1 MNLNAVELG
10 VLDFQKM
17 GEAVPYFWRQVQ
29 TYKSISYVG
38 FANEQG
44 QWVRAGWFN
53 RFSGTEPLLLGEQL
67 TVGGGDYL
75 LYNVDEKGN
84 RTQLARKV
92 PNYDV
97 RTRPFY
103 KVAFETGKPTWTKI
117 FTSASSLSLTINA
130 STPYYDRNG
139 KPVGILTSSIGLEQI
154 SAFLQSLK
162 ISRTGQVFI
171 IEPSGDLV
179 ATSLKNQPL
188 WVEDPGKELKRFRVL
203 NSKDPLIRSSSAFL
217 YDHFGKLENIRQ
229 SYQLEFILDGKRQFL
244 QVSPFSDEYGLNW
257 LIVVGVPEADF
268 MEQIN
273 ANTGNTIMLCLLT
286 LGAAILIGIL
296 TARLIAR
303 PILRLIDASKGLI
316 HASKELASGN
326 LSQRVD
332 DTTELIEVEE
342 IETLENS
349 FNNMA
354 DQLQESFATLED
366 KVQERTADLA
376 KANEQIS
383 TLNEKLK
390 EENLRMGAEL
400 DVARQIQQM
409 ILPKPE
415 ELADIEGLDIA
426 GYMEPA
432 HEVGGDYYDVLHTDG
447 VVTLAI
453 GDVTGHGLESGLLM
467 LMTQTAVRILQEI
480 RESDSVRFLDT
491 LNRTIYKN
499 VKRMNSDKSLTLAIL
514 NYAQGQISISGQHE
528 ETIIVRNGGHV
539 ERIDTMDLGFPI
551 GLDDEIADFISHTT
565 LELQP
570 GDGVVLYTD
579 GIPEAEDINKMQY
592 GVEQLCE
599 VISQNWHKFA
609 QEIKD
614 AVIADVR
621 RHIGKQKVYDDIT
634 LLVLKRQGAIPE
646 NGHQQIKT
654 MLEV

>member
-1 MNLNAVELG
+1 
-10 VLDFQKM
+10 
-17 GEAVPYFWRQVQ
+17 
-29 TYKSISYVG
+29 
-38 FANEQG
+38 
-44 QWVRAGWFN
+44 
-53 RFSGTEPLLLGEQL
+53 
-67 TVGGGDYL
+67 
-75 LYNVDEKGN
+75 
-84 RTQLARKV
+84 
-92 PNYDV
+92 
-97 RTRPFY
+97 
-103 KVAFETGKPTWTKI
+103 
-117 FTSASSLSLTINA
+117 
-130 STPYYDRNG
+130 
-139 KPVGILTSSIGLEQI
+139 
-154 SAFLQSLK
+154 
-162 ISRTGQVFI
+162 
-171 IEPSGDLV
+171 
-179 ATSLKNQPL
+179 
-188 WVEDPGKELKRFRVL
+188 
-203 NSKDPLIRSSSAFL
+203 
-217 YDHFGKLENIRQ
+217 
-229 SYQLEFILDGKRQFL
+229 
-244 QVSPFSDEYGLNW
+244 
-257 LIVVGVPEADF
+257 
-268 MEQIN
+268 
-273 ANTGNTIMLCLLT
+273 
-286 LGAAILIGIL
+286 
-296 TARLIAR
+296 
-303 PILRLIDASKGLI
+303 
-316 HASKELASGN
+316 
-326 LSQRVD
+326 
-332 DTTELIEVEE
+332 
-342 IETLENS
+342 
-349 FNNMA
+349 
-354 DQLQESFATLED
+354 
-366 KVQERTADLA
+366 
-376 KANEQIS
+376 
-383 TLNEKLK
+383 
-390 EENLRMGAEL
+390 
-400 DVARQIQQM
+400 M